1 MYNRSDVIYRYDGT
15 FDGFLCCV
23 FAAVYAGILPADILD
38 GDTLLP
44 ARTIETEPDKAARV
58 AAGIEKKI
66 APAAHDLV
74 RTAFCADVPGKEL
87 PLLRFLLTGFSRGAA
102 ALTMYADEDVAY
114 VHRLAKAVGNEAHRM
129 KEFLRFSDHDGA
141 LTAVIAPRHDVLE
154 RIIPHFAARLPRE
167 RFLIYDE
174 RRKKA
179 YVHYGDT
186 VWVFYAESVDLPE
199 PGAEERAFRRLW
211 KLFYDTVEIASRHND
226 RCRDRHLPKYYRG
239 HMTEFKD

>member
-141 LTAVIAPRHDVLE
+141 LTAVIAP
-154 RIIPHFAARLPRE
+154 
-167 RFLIYDE
+167 
-174 RRKKA
+174 
-179 YVHYGDT
+179 
-186 VWVFYAESVDLPE
+186 
-199 PGAEERAFRRLW
+199 
-211 KLFYDTVEIASRHND
+211 
-226 RCRDRHLPKYYRG
+226 
-239 HMTEFKD
+239 

>member
-74 RTAFCADVPGKEL
+74 RTAFGQRAAPFALSADGVFP
-87 PLLRFLLTGFSRGAA
+87 RRRGA
-102 ALTMYADEDVAY
+102 YHVC
-114 VHRLAKAVGNEAHRM
+114 RRGRG
-129 KEFLRFSDHDGA
+129 LR
-141 LTAVIAPRHDVLE
+141 APSG
-154 RIIPHFAARLPRE
+154 
-167 RFLIYDE
+167 
-174 RRKKA
+174 KS
-179 YVHYGDT
+179 GQ
-186 VWVFYAESVDLPE
+186 
-199 PGAEERAFRRLW
+199 
-211 KLFYDTVEIASRHND
+211 
-226 RCRDRHLPKYYRG
+226 
-239 HMTEFKD
+239 